1 MAVPFVGSTLKKVF
15 GTRNDRVV
23 KGYLRTVQDVSAL
36 EGSVRPLTDAELR
49 QKTDSFREQLAGGA
63 NVKDLTPEIFAVAR
77 EAMDR
82 AVGIRS
88 IFNPDLAFDPTT
100 LPADAQALYEQ
111 TKASMDAVE
120 ARPPTEDLAGG
131 RAMIPSW
138 QFVDIPNRL
147 YEAVRELHPVSKPPY
162 RSRPFDVQ
170 IIGAIVLSEGRIAE
184 MKTGEGKTIVAPLA
198 AYRAALQGQSVHVV
212 TVNDYLVQR
221 DRDWVFPFFRALG
234 MTVGSIHPQHMQP
247 PQMKQL
253 AYRCDVVYGTT
264 AEFGFDYL
272 RDNMKLSPAEQVQ
285 GTRNMAIIDEVDS
298 ILIDEARTPL
308 IISGSAHRSEPR
320 YQLADEI
327 AQHLVARQKDWSTA
341 DERVQSKMVEISG
354 VEGDIRN
361 ARDKDKVPELKAR
374 LEKARAE
381 LPGLETE
388 RDRYVQFYEVEL
400 DKKKATLTHEGIEEA
415 QRRAGV
421 GSFYV
426 GDNIDLPHLLEQ
438 SIRAHTVY
446 QRDRDYVVAPDD
458 RGEESVVI
466 VDQNTGRK
474 MVGRQWSDGLHQ
486 AVEAKE
492 RVPIKEETQTMATI
506 TIQNFFKLYDRLGGM
521 TGTADT
527 EATEFHEIYKLDVVV
542 IPTNVPIARI
552 DWNDLVFMS
561 EKDKWDAIVAEIRR
575 FWQVGKPVLV
585 GTTSVEKS
593 EMLSQRL
600 KDAGNIPHEVLNARQ
615 HEREAD
621 IVAAAGELGS
631 VAVATN
637 MAGRGTDIK
646 LRPFSREALVE
657 HWKRS
662 GIAGRDV
669 RPDMDDDELI
679 AACER
684 HLATKELGWKKSDF
698 EGRDHSEI
706 RLELLRHW
714 VVTVGM
720 AEAGKAATMSATQCE
735 DLLDSSGSMLLHRL
749 RVFSNT
755 EELGG
760 LHVIGTERHESRRVD
775 NQLRGRSGRQG
786 DNGSSR
792 FFLSLEDDLMKMFAG
807 KATLGLLSKL
817 GMKEGDVIE
826 NPMLTKSVG
835 KAQRKVEERNFLI
848 RKQILEYDEV
858 MDHQRHEFYG
868 MRQGVLEGRQV
879 KELIFEH
886 IENSVNEHVYRYLDP
901 GYAGTCMAE
910 WVTENLGVTL
920 EGDRF
925 RKKDREELREFIA
938 LEAKEEASS
947 MIRLAMGEF
956 MPDEAEVEDWDLKS
970 LADWAAGHFG
980 DAARASELLG
990 LGRREVFERV
1000 EQVAHDFLDQADLD
1014 PLDQFLVPLYGA
1026 KEMAA
1031 WCKSTFNAE
1040 VDPER
1045 LDACETLDDAV
1056 VVVMD
1061 EARAAYRTREVEYP
1075 VEFAMQMTG
1084 AQLQQDPQRAIEQ
1097 FCVWA
1102 RFRFELDWTPETL
1115 PTTRSEELARLL
1127 VEEARSWDDAKIAD
1141 RVRRGLAA
1149 AGGDADKMDEWLME
1163 NAGSRLTTDE
1173 RERFATDPEGVLD
1186 EKIHAI
1192 LRTELTQFE
1201 RWVLLQI
1208 VDQAWKDHLY
1218 AVDQLRESIGFR
1230 SFSQRDPRIEFK
1242 REAAK
1247 LFEDMESGIR
1257 DKVTDLVFKGRLM
1270 PQAGPPAGVPAG
1282 APAPGGAGQAPNATP
1297 GAPGAPGTAAAAA
1310 AAAASAGGATA
1321 TAPRPP
1327 QAARPSTAAVAATP
1341 EQQRD
1346 IDAANEAGVPEG
1358 ERPKP
1363 RPVQNTLTIGRNEVV
1378 KIANPATGETQELKF
1393 KKAEPLLKEGWR
1405 LVNR

>member
-1 MAVPFVGSTLKKVF
+1 MAVPFVGTALKKVF
-15 GTRNDRVV
+15 GTRNERVV
-23 KGYLRTVQDVSAL
+23 KGYLRIVADVSRL
-36 EGSVRPLTDAELR
+36 EPTIRPLSDAQLR
-49 QKTDSFREQLAGGA
+49 GRTEEFRRRLAAGE
-63 NVKDLTPEIFAVAR
+63 DIRQLTPEIFAVAR

-82 AVGIRS
+82 AVGIRA
-88 IFNPDLAFDPTT
+88 IFNPEHAFDPGR
-100 LPADAQALYEQ
+100 LPEDARALYEQ
-111 TKASMDAVE
+111 TRAEMEATE
-120 ARPPTEDLAGG
+120 ARPPVGDLAGG

-138 QFVDIPNRL
+138 QFVDIPTRL
-147 YEAVRELHPVSKPPY
+147 YEAVRELYPESRPPF

-170 IIGAIVLSEGRIAE
+170 VIGAIVLSEGRIAE

-198 AYRAALQGQSVHVV
+198 AYRAALQDKSVHVV

-234 MTVGSIHPQHMQP
+234 LTVGSIHPQHMQP
-247 PQMKQL
+247 PQMKQM

-285 GTRNMAIIDEVDS
+285 GRRNMAIIDEVDS

-308 IISGSAHRSEPR
+308 IISGAAHRSAPR
-320 YQLADEI
+320 YELADRI
-327 AQHLVARQKDWSTA
+327 AQQLVALQKDWNTA
-341 DERVQSKMVEISG
+341 DEKVQSAMVRISSL
-354 VEGDIRN
+354 EGDIRN
-361 ARDKDKVPELKAR
+361 ARDKDKVPALREEL
-374 LEKARAE
+374 EQARAALPE
-381 LPGLETE
+381 LEAA
-388 RDRYVQFYEVEL
+388 RDGHVQYYEVEL
-400 DKKKATLTHEGIEEA
+400 DKKKATLTHQGIEEA
-415 QRRAGV
+415 QRKAGV

-438 SIRAHTVY
+438 AIRAHTVY

-458 RGEESVVI
+458 RGEMGVVI

-506 TIQNFFKLYDRLGGM
+506 TIQNFFKLYDRLAGM

-527 EATEFHEIYKLDVVV
+527 EATEFHEIYGLDVVV
-542 IPTNVPIARI
+542 IPTNVPVARS
-552 DWNDLVFMS
+552 DFQDLVFMT
-561 EKDKWDAIVAEIRR
+561 ERDKWDAIVAEIRR
-575 FWQVGKPVLV
+575 FWQVGRPVLV

-593 EMLSQRL
+593 EMLSRRL
-600 KDAGNIPHEVLNARQ
+600 KEAGDIPHEVLNARQ

-621 IVAAAGELGS
+621 IVAGAGELGS
-631 VAVATN
+631 VVVATN

-646 LRPFSREALVE
+646 LRVFTREQLVD

-662 GIAGRDV
+662 GVAGRDA
-669 RPDMDDDELI
+669 RADMADEELV

-684 HLATKELGWKKSDF
+684 FLATKELGWKKSDL
-698 EGRDHSEI
+698 EGRGAEEI
-706 RLELLRHW
+706 RLALLRHW
-714 VVTVGM
+714 VVAVGM
-720 AEAGKAATMSATQCE
+720 ADEAKAATMSATACE
-735 DLLDSSGSMLLHRL
+735 ELLDASGSMLLHRL
-749 RVFSNT
+749 RVFSDT

-807 KATLGLLSKL
+807 KTTLALLSKL

-826 NPMLTKSVG
+826 NPMLTRSVG

-868 MRQGVLEGRQV
+868 MRQRVLEGRGV

-886 IENSVNEHVYRYLDP
+886 IENAVNEHAWRTLAP

-910 WVTENLGVTL
+910 WVTEHLGVSL
-920 EGDRF
+920 DGDRF
-925 RKKDREELREFIA
+925 RKKDREELHEF
-938 LEAKEEASS
+938 LVVEAKEEASG
-947 MIRLAMGEF
+947 MIRMAMGEF

-980 DAARASELLG
+980 EGVRASDLVG
-990 LGRREVFERV
+990 LDRRGIFERI
-1000 EQVAHDFLDQADLD
+1000 ERTAHAFLDAADLD
-1014 PLDQFLVPLYGA
+1014 PLDQFLVPDYGA
-1026 KEMAA
+1026 REMAG
-1031 WCKSTFNAE
+1031 WCRNTFNAE
-1040 VDPER
+1040 IDPAV
-1045 LDACETLDDAV
+1045 LAACEDIADAV
-1056 VVVMD
+1056 EKVMD
-1061 EARAAYRTREVEYP
+1061 EARAAYRRREVEYP
-1075 VEFAMQMTG
+1075 VEFALQMTG
-1084 AQLQQDPQRAIEQ
+1084 AQLAQDPQRAIEQ
-1097 FCVWA
+1097 FCTWA
-1102 RFRFELDWTPETL
+1102 RFRYELDWTPETL
-1115 PTTRSEELARLL
+1115 PTTRSDELARLL
-1127 VEEARSWDDAKIAD
+1127 MEEAERWDDAKVAD

-1149 AGGDADKMDEWLME
+1149 AGGDLEKLEGWLAA
-1163 NAGSRLTTDE
+1163 NAGTRLSAED
-1173 RERFATDPEGVLD
+1173 RERFATDPEGLV
-1186 EKIHAI
+1186 EERIRGV

-1242 REAAK
+1242 REAAR
-1247 LFEDMESGIR
+1247 LFEEMESGIR

-1270 PQAGPPAGVPAG
+1270 PQVAPPPPAAAQ
-1282 APAPGGAGQAPNATP
+1282 APAAAPP
-1297 GAPGAPGTAAAAA
+1297 
-1310 AAAASAGGATA
+1310 AAASAPTSAPTSA
-1321 TAPRPP
+1321 PAAPRAPRPA
-1327 QAARPSTAAVAATP
+1327 QPSTAAVSAVAEPDTAGGETAAAT
-1341 EQQRD
+1341 
-1346 IDAANEAGVPEG
+1346 A
-1358 ERPKP
+1358 ERP
-1363 RPVQNTLTIGRNEVV
+1363 RPVPAAGPPTIGRNELVR
-1378 KIANPATGETQELKF
+1378 IMNPATGETQEVKY
-1393 KKAEPLLKEGWR
+1393 KKAQPMIEEGWR